1 MQSYSLNIIELL
13 INHFSPRRSTVKRIF
28 MKKEDIKSLE
38 DLKVFLT
45 AYEKE
50 NPEDDCCE
58 VIRGICKNN
67 GWIYTADSDVID
79 YDDED
84 FVTDGEKILSLV
96 SIGWQIFENNG
107 QDISYNGIDITV
119 REDKDNYYV
128 DFNTGLGEGI
138 YPKMDW
144 TLEKAI
150 KDQENIYK
158 ENK

>member
-1 MQSYSLNIIELL
+1 
-13 INHFSPRRSTVKRIF
+13 
-28 MKKEDIKSLE
+28 MKKKDIKSLE

-45 AYEKE
+45 AYEME

-67 GWIYTADSDVID
+67 GWIYTADSDAID

-138 YPKMDW
+138 YPKTDW